1 MKKNKID
8 RLRNELKQLKK
19 QKTITIQKKKNREII
34 NIPYVKKGEII
45 YTEEEKM
52 NYILDKLK

>member
-8 RLRNELKQLKK
+8 RLRNELKQLNK
-19 QKTITIQKKKNREII
+19 QKTITIQKKNTELI
-34 NIPYVKKGEII
+34 NIPYIKKGKII

-52 NYILDKLK
+52 NYILNKL

>member
-8 RLRNELKQLKK
+8 ILRKELKQLNKI
-19 QKTITIQKKKNREII
+19 KTIKTQKKNKEII
-34 NIPYVKKGEII
+34 NVPYIKKGKII

-52 NYILDKLK
+52 NYILDKL

>member
-8 RLRNELKQLKK
+8 RLRNELKQFKNQNK
-19 QKTITIQKKKNREII
+19 PIRTPKKNREII

>member
-8 RLRNELKQLKK
+8 KLRSGLKK
-19 QKTITIQKKKNREII
+19 LNKQQPVKTEKKNREII
-34 NIPYVKKGEII
+34 NIPYIKKNKII

-52 NYILDKLK
+52 NYILDKL

>member
-8 RLRNELKQLKK
+8 RLRNELKQLNK
-19 QKTITIQKKKNREII
+19 QKTITIQKKNIELI
-34 NIPYVKKGEII
+34 NIPYIKKGKII

-52 NYILDKLK
+52 NYILNKL

>member
-8 RLRNELKQLKK
+8 RLRKELKQLNK
-19 QKTITIQKKKNREII
+19 QKTITIQKKNTELI
-34 NIPYVKKGEII
+34 NIPYIKKDKII

-52 NYILDKLK
+52 NYILNKL

>member
-8 RLRNELKQLKK
+8 ILRKELKQLNKSK
-19 QKTITIQKKKNREII
+19 NVKTQKKNKEVI
-34 NIPYVKKGEII
+34 NIPYIKKGKVI

-52 NYILDKLK
+52 NYILNKL

>member
-8 RLRNELKQLKK
+8 RLRNELKQLNK
-19 QKTITIQKKKNREII
+19 QKTITIQKKNTELI
-34 NIPYVKKGEII
+34 NIPYIKKDKII

-52 NYILDKLK
+52 NYILNKL

>member
-8 RLRNELKQLKK
+8 RLRNELKQLNK
-19 QKTITIQKKKNREII
+19 QKTITIQKKNREII
-34 NIPYVKKGEII
+34 NIPYIKKGEII

>member
-8 RLRNELKQLKK
+8 ILRKELKQLNKSK
-19 QKTITIQKKKNREII
+19 NVKTQKKNKEVI
-34 NIPYVKKGEII
+34 NIPYIKKGKVI

>member
-8 RLRNELKQLKK
+8 RLRNELKQLKNK
-19 QKTITIQKKKNREII
+19 NKLIRTQKKNRKII

>member
-8 RLRNELKQLKK
+8 RLRKELKQLNK
-19 QKTITIQKKKNREII
+19 QKTITIQKKNTELI
-34 NIPYVKKGEII
+34 NIPYIKKGKII

-52 NYILDKLK
+52 NYILNKL

>member
-8 RLRNELKQLKK
+8 ILRKELKQLNKI
-19 QKTITIQKKKNREII
+19 KTIKTQKKNKEVI
-34 NIPYVKKGEII
+34 NVPYIKKGKII

-52 NYILDKLK
+52 NYILDKL

>member
-8 RLRNELKQLKK
+8 ILRKELKQLNKSK
-19 QKTITIQKKKNREII
+19 NVKTQKKNREII
-34 NIPYVKKGEII
+34 NIPYIKKGKVI

-52 NYILDKLK
+52 NYILNKL

>member
-8 RLRNELKQLKK
+8 ILRKELKKLNKI
-19 QKTITIQKKKNREII
+19 KTIKTQKKNREII
-34 NIPYVKKGEII
+34 NVPYIKKGKII

-52 NYILDKLK
+52 NYILDKL